1 MLDETDREARITLIE
16 RATVVLYFLVA
27 LTGFSLLAAF
37 DIRFLLGAL
46 FTYVGLALL
55 DVWWGTKKPVHHSR
69 HLRLPRWVRVVEA
82 TYVTLVVIPCTFLL
96 FPVFVLLFTGP
107 VMLGG
112 LWRKGPYW
120 RNKLPNAFE
129 GRKESEDEEEWQD
142 FKVGLCILAAVT
154 ALVLLL
160 VVVVLLARS
169 P

>member
-1 MLDETDREARITLIE
+1 MLDKTDREARVTLIE
-16 RATVVLYFLVA
+16 RAFVVLSLLVA
-27 LTGFSLLAAF
+27 LTGFSLLATL
-37 DIRFLLGAL
+37 DPRFLLGAL

-55 DVWWGTKKPVHHSR
+55 NVWWDTKKPVHHTR
-69 HLRLPRWVRVVEA
+69 HLRLPRWVRVLEA
-82 TYVTLVVIPCTFLL
+82 TYVTLVIIPCTFLL
-96 FPVFVLLFTGP
+96 FPVYVLLFTGP

-120 RNKLPNAFE
+120 RRKPPSPSE
-129 GRKESEDEEEWQD
+129 RRKESEDEEEWQD

-154 ALVLLL
+154 ALVLLF

>member
-1 MLDETDREARITLIE
+1 MLDEIDREARVTLIE
-16 RATVVLYFLVA
+16 RAHVALYLLVA
-27 LTGFSLLAAF
+27 LTAFCLLSVLDPRFLLAA
-37 DIRFLLGAL
+37 LL
-46 FTYVGLALL
+46 TYVGLALL
-55 DVWWGTKKPVHHSR
+55 NVWWGTKKPVNHTR

-96 FPVFVLLFTGP
+96 FPLYVLLFTGP

-120 RNKLPNAFE
+120 RHKLPNPFE
-129 GRKESEDEEEWQD
+129 RRKESEDEWQD

-154 ALVLLL
+154 ALVLLF